1 MHPLRFGLKLSQ
13 NATIDT
19 LTHDLAASPTTP
31 ASTTAG
37 TWTTS
42 PASAATTP
50 STSSRPGPSWRAWP
64 RAPPARG
71 WAARSPATPTG
82 TRRCWRR
89 PPSPWTTCPADGW
102 SSASARGGR
111 RTSTR
116 CSGSPFGTARDRA
129 DWLEEA
135 LPIIRSLWTEPRT
148 TFTGKHYL
156 LTEAVAEPK
165 PVQTPHPPIWIG
177 GVGRRRTLRMAAE
190 HAAVWNA
197 PGGSPAEVAE
207 LSAVLDGHCAD
218 IGRDPAEIRR
228 SVQIRVPAD
237 AAALVD
243 AGRGLRRGR
252 GHRDHPDRGG
262 RAGRAGRAGGGAAA
276 RAARASVR
284 VGSSGP
290 VSVDPD
296 GRRQGAGPS
305 LVPGDCGRTGNAAGG
320 RPGRR
325 DRWRASDSGR
335 RVRARSPTT
344 QAAGCRA
351 ARRPAG
357 RGTSSSLR

>member
-1 MHPLRFGLKLSQ
+1 MDHFASLGGD
-13 NATIDT
+13 DT
-19 LTHDLAASPTTP
+19 LDIFEAWTLLAGMAARTTRTRVGCSVTGNTYRHP
-31 ASTTAG
+31 AVLAK
-37 TWTTS
+37 
-42 PASAATTP
+42 AAVTVDHL
-50 STSSRPGPSWRAWP
+50 SGGRLEFGIGA
-64 RAPPARG
+64 G
-71 WAARSPATPTG
+71 WAENEHTMLG
-82 TRRCWRR
+82 L
-89 PPSPWTTCPADGW
+89 
-102 SSASARGGR
+102 
-111 RTSTR
+111 
-116 CSGSPFGTARDRA
+116 PFGTARDRA

-243 AGRGLRRGR
+243 EVAGF
-252 GHRDHPDRGG
+252 
-262 RAGRAGRAGGGAAA
+262 
-276 RAARASVR
+276 
-284 VGSSGP
+284 VGSGSP
-290 VSVDPD
+290 
-296 GRRQGAGPS
+296 
-305 LVPGDCGRTGNAAGG
+305 
-320 RPGRR
+320 
-325 DRWRASDSGR
+325 
-335 RVRARSPTT
+335 RS
-344 QAAGCRA
+344 
-351 ARRPAG
+351 
-357 RGTSSSLR
+357 S

>member
-19 LTHDLAASPTTP
+19 LTTIWGIADDSGFDHCWNMDHFASLGGDDTLDIFEAWTLLAGMAARTTRTRVGCSVTGNTYRHP
-31 ASTTAG
+31 AVLAK
-37 TWTTS
+37 
-42 PASAATTP
+42 AAVTVDHL
-50 STSSRPGPSWRAWP
+50 SGGRLEFGIGA
-64 RAPPARG
+64 G
-71 WAARSPATPTG
+71 WAENEHTMLG
-82 TRRCWRR
+82 L
-89 PPSPWTTCPADGW
+89 
-102 SSASARGGR
+102 
-111 RTSTR
+111 
-116 CSGSPFGTARDRA
+116 PFGTARDRA

-243 AGRGLRRGR
+243 EVAGFVGVGVTEIILIVAAEPVAQAERVADLLPELRGLG
-252 GHRDHPDRGG
+252 
-262 RAGRAGRAGGGAAA
+262 
-276 RAARASVR
+276 
-284 VGSSGP
+284 
-290 VSVDPD
+290 
-296 GRRQGAGPS
+296 QGA
-305 LVPGDCGRTGNAAGG
+305 
-320 RPGRR
+320 
-325 DRWRASDSGR
+325 
-335 RVRARSPTT
+335 
-344 QAAGCRA
+344 
-351 ARRPAG
+351 
-357 RGTSSSLR
+357 

>member
-19 LTHDLAASPTTP
+19 LTTIWGIADDSGFDHCWNMDHFASLGGDDTLDIFEAWTLLAGMAARTTRTRVGCSVTGNTYRHP
-31 ASTTAG
+31 AVLAK
-37 TWTTS
+37 
-42 PASAATTP
+42 AAVTVDHL
-50 STSSRPGPSWRAWP
+50 SGGRLEFGIGA
-64 RAPPARG
+64 G
-71 WAARSPATPTG
+71 WAENEHTMLG
-82 TRRCWRR
+82 L
-89 PPSPWTTCPADGW
+89 
-102 SSASARGGR
+102 
-111 RTSTR
+111 
-116 CSGSPFGTARDRA
+116 PFGTARDRA

-197 PGGSPAEVAE
+197 PGGSPEEVAE

-218 IGRDPAEIRR
+218 VGRDPAEIRR

-243 AGRGLRRGR
+243 EVAGFVGVGVTEIILIVAAEPVAQAERVADLLPELRGLG
-252 GHRDHPDRGG
+252 
-262 RAGRAGRAGGGAAA
+262 
-276 RAARASVR
+276 
-284 VGSSGP
+284 
-290 VSVDPD
+290 
-296 GRRQGAGPS
+296 QGA
-305 LVPGDCGRTGNAAGG
+305 
-320 RPGRR
+320 
-325 DRWRASDSGR
+325 
-335 RVRARSPTT
+335 
-344 QAAGCRA
+344 
-351 ARRPAG
+351 
-357 RGTSSSLR
+357 

>member
-19 LTHDLAASPTTP
+19 LTTIWGIADDSGFDHCWNMDHFASLGGDDTLDIFEAWTLLAGMAARTTRTRVGCSVTGNTYRHP
-31 ASTTAG
+31 AVLAK
-37 TWTTS
+37 
-42 PASAATTP
+42 AAVTVDHL
-50 STSSRPGPSWRAWP
+50 SGGRLEFGIGA
-64 RAPPARG
+64 G
-71 WAARSPATPTG
+71 WAENEHTMLG
-82 TRRCWRR
+82 L
-89 PPSPWTTCPADGW
+89 
-102 SSASARGGR
+102 
-111 RTSTR
+111 
-116 CSGSPFGTARDRA
+116 PFGTPRDRA

-148 TFTGKHYL
+148 TFPGKQYL

-165 PVQTPHPPIWIG
+165 PVQTPQPPIWIG

-243 AGRGLRRGR
+243 QVAGFVGVGVTEIILIVAAEPVAQAERVADLLPELRGL
-252 GHRDHPDRGG
+252 
-262 RAGRAGRAGGGAAA
+262 
-276 RAARASVR
+276 AS
-284 VGSSGP
+284 
-290 VSVDPD
+290 
-296 GRRQGAGPS
+296 
-305 LVPGDCGRTGNAAGG
+305 
-320 RPGRR
+320 
-325 DRWRASDSGR
+325 
-335 RVRARSPTT
+335 
-344 QAAGCRA
+344 
-351 ARRPAG
+351 
-357 RGTSSSLR
+357 

>member
-19 LTHDLAASPTTP
+19 LTTIWGIADDSGFDHCWNMDHFASLGGDDTLDIFEAWTLLAGMAARTTRTRVGCSVTGNTYRHP
-31 ASTTAG
+31 AVLAK
-37 TWTTS
+37 
-42 PASAATTP
+42 AAVTVDHL
-50 STSSRPGPSWRAWP
+50 SGGRLEFGIGA
-64 RAPPARG
+64 G
-71 WAARSPATPTG
+71 WAENEHTMLG
-82 TRRCWRR
+82 L
-89 PPSPWTTCPADGW
+89 
-102 SSASARGGR
+102 
-111 RTSTR
+111 
-116 CSGSPFGTARDRA
+116 PFGTARDRA

-148 TFTGKHYL
+148 TFPGKQYL

-243 AGRGLRRGR
+243 QVAGFVGVGVTEIILIVAAEPVAQAERLAELLPELRGLG
-252 GHRDHPDRGG
+252 
-262 RAGRAGRAGGGAAA
+262 
-276 RAARASVR
+276 
-284 VGSSGP
+284 
-290 VSVDPD
+290 
-296 GRRQGAGPS
+296 QGA
-305 LVPGDCGRTGNAAGG
+305 
-320 RPGRR
+320 
-325 DRWRASDSGR
+325 
-335 RVRARSPTT
+335 
-344 QAAGCRA
+344 
-351 ARRPAG
+351 
-357 RGTSSSLR
+357 